1 MEIVYISKNFKKTK
15 MEEMKVIEKG
25 VSKLVD
31 KIEQYK
37 KAGTSFNDSTVKY
50 SVLKN
55 DFFIFKHQNQQ
66 MPLRMLY
73 RFKHTDNNIDRLE
86 VHLSYIKKYD
96 DNRYFDIFRSYAACN

>member
-37 KAGTSFNDSTVKY
+37 KAGTSLLFY
-50 SVLKN
+50 
-55 DFFIFKHQNQQ
+55 
-66 MPLRMLY
+66 
-73 RFKHTDNNIDRLE
+73 ID
-86 VHLSYIKKYD
+86 VNGS
-96 DNRYFDIFRSYAACN
+96 